1 VNPLKMIKFYFQCV
15 TLVHN
20 LLMNRICFLLVKLSL
35 RVGDDFSRHKR
46 SLEKTLNC
54 VEVKIRQTSYQIVV
68 KRKEKPKYIRRQ
80 NKTSKKEIIAGCF
93 AASPTRFPNPLTEMN
108 RPEKCYA
115 PLKVSIPEILLQ
127 VCTIFFYYE
136 QNIA

>member
-1 VNPLKMIKFYFQCV
+1 MNPLKMIKFYFQCV

-80 NKTSKKEIIAGCF
+80 NKASEKKIITGCF
-93 AASPTRFPNPLTEMN
+93 AASPTRFPNPLTVMN
-108 RPEKCYA
+108 RPEKCYSLPKFPFQKFCCKCA
-115 PLKVSIPEILLQ
+115 L
-127 VCTIFFYYE
+127 FFYYE